1 MATPHISAPDNA
13 FAKTVL
19 MAGDPLRA
27 KYVADN
33 FIDDPQLVTQV
44 RNMYGYTGTY
54 HGQPISVM
62 GSGMGMASI
71 GIYSY
76 ELYKFYNVDN
86 IIRIGSAGS
95 YTPYLKLMDVVLAT
109 QAYSDSTYA
118 LMQNGYKDHVNFP
131 SQKLNNVIEQTANT
145 LNLPLKPARVESSD
159 VFYTDDNMETWQQIR
174 QRTQTDCVEMES
186 FALFHNANTLH
197 KQASTLLTI
206 SDTFW
211 SQEKLTAA
219 ERQTSLN
226 TMIRLALEAGIAI

>member
-1 MATPHISAPDNA
+1 MPTPHISAPEGA

-33 FIDDPQLVTQV
+33 YLTDVQMVTSV
-44 RNMYGYTGTY
+44 RNMYGFTGQY
-54 HGQPISVM
+54 KGKQISVM

-76 ELYKFYNVDN
+76 ELYKFYGVEN

-95 YTPYLKLMDVVLAT
+95 YRENLKLMDVVVAT

-118 LMQNGYKDHVNFP
+118 LMQNGTEELILYPCSELNDVI
-131 SQKLNNVIEQTANT
+131 SQKAKELDI
-145 LNLPLKPARVESSD
+145 NLKSARVHSSD
-159 VFYTDDNMETWQQIR
+159 VFYTDESVEPWQELR
-174 QRTQTDCVEMES
+174 ERTQTDCVEMES
-186 FALFHNANTLH
+186 FALFHNANALGKRAT
-197 KQASTLLTI
+197 TLLTI

-211 SQEKLTAA
+211 AEEKLTSQ
-219 ERQTSLN
+219 ERQTAMN
-226 TMIRLALEAGIAI
+226 QMMVLALESGIAL